1 MGWLLRHLANLP
13 FMKPAMRFL
22 LGAIAI
28 PLFRLFLRHVVRL
41 RDMDAELEKDLEQ
54 WFRGTLLLLVATR
67 NMESFLFDWLSKN
80 DADGGLFNNPWVAA
94 GRLMLAIGVTEVMP
108 DQALFTIIHANPPPR
123 TKSKLKGWPGWREKI
138 YYMIK
143 GAVCKH
149 LDRSS
154 QVLAI
159 MCAIFPGWVGWGCF
173 ALASVQYLIIG
184 LVTSRDKAMDVL
196 GEFDKQVEM
205 QRQWLIEELQLDDKW
220 RPQELVDEWYPP
232 QKPEDRLKD

>member
-1 MGWLLRHLANLP
+1 MGWMIRHLAQLP
-13 FMKPAMRFL
+13 FVKPLLRFL

-28 PLFRLFLRHVVRL
+28 PLFRLFLRYVVRL

-67 NMESFLFDWLSKN
+67 NMESFLFDWLTTH
-80 DADGGLFNNPWVAA
+80 DGDGGLFNNPWVAA
-94 GRLMLAIGVTEVMP
+94 GRLMLAVGVTEVMP

-123 TKSKLKGWPGWREKI
+123 APTKLKGWRSWKEKL
-138 YYMIK
+138 YWMIK
-143 GAVCKH
+143 VAVCKH

-159 MCAIFPGWVGWGCF
+159 MCAIFPGWVGWTCF
-173 ALASVQYLIIG
+173 AMASVQYLIIG

-196 GEFDKQVEM
+196 SEFDKQVEM
-205 QRQWLIEELQLDDKW
+205 QRKWLIEELHLQDEWK
-220 RPQELVDEWYPP
+220 PQDLVDEWYPP
-232 QKPEDRLKD
+232 QSSEKG